1 MNGLSFSQPNLVNPE
16 PFQLSFNN
24 VFTNNMVK
32 YDADR
37 EITYIYENLQT
48 V

>member
-1 MNGLSFSQPNLVNPE
+1 MKNKKAKQGLHLHPQH
-16 PFQLSFNN
+16 
-24 VFTNNMVK
+24 NMVK

-37 EITYIYENLQT
+37 EITNIYEYVQI